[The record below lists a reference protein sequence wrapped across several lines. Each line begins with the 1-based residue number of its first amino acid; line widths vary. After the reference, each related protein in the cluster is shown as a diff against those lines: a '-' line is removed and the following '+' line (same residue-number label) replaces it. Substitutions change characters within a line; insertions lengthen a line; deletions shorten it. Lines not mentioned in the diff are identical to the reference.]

1 METNSFKNGDY
12 VYFRSSFTDSND
24 DVGIVSDNE
33 VISLSN
39 GKRYNYSN
47 IHISYVSFNNDTCIK
62 ITSLNKRKFIG
73 VNND

>member
-24 DVGIVSDNE
+24 DVGLVSENE
-33 VISLSN
+33 IISLSS
-39 GKRYNYSN
+39 GKRYNTKD
-47 IHISYVSFNNDTCIK
+47 IHVSYVSFNSDTCVK
-62 ITSLNKRKFIG
+62 VTSLNKRKFIG